1 MDTHYSEEYLEEC
14 IGPNTRRAILCQ
26 EYVKGIS
33 ATGMQSNYGFEG
45 QLNACWIH
53 KMTRTEIELICSAGF
68 LVSVI
73 HGRHDIIAQ
82 IYYARRLA
90 KKLHPVARMIELH
103 GGHLVSHER
112 TKEVNQA
119 ILELIKASEVS
130 INPNEWTNLP
140 KKKSGWIGPRVTLIR
155 INTEGGS
162 NIYIM
167 LYVLSRLNIFLLY
180 LFGLIVLA
188 LENGRRV
195 LKSLKPVKV
204 GPSLALDDSQ

>member
-112 TKEVNQA
+112 TEEVNQA

-162 NIYIM
+162 NISIM
-167 LYVLSRLNIFLLY
+167 LYMIVNEPMFLL
-180 LFGLIVLA
+180 GLIDMSPFHYLVYH
-188 LENGRRV
+188 N
-195 LKSLKPVKV
+195 K
-204 GPSLALDDSQ
+204 

>member
-1 MDTHYSEEYLEEC
+1 
-14 IGPNTRRAILCQ
+14 
-26 EYVKGIS
+26 
-33 ATGMQSNYGFEG
+33 MQSNYGFEG

-53 KMTRTEIELICSAGF
+53 KMTRTEIELICSAGL

-90 KKLHPVARMIELH
+90 DKLHPVARMIELH

-112 TKEVNQA
+112 TEEVNQA

-140 KKKSGWIGPRVTLIR
+140 KKKSGWIGPSVTLIR

-188 LENGRRV
+188 FENGRRV